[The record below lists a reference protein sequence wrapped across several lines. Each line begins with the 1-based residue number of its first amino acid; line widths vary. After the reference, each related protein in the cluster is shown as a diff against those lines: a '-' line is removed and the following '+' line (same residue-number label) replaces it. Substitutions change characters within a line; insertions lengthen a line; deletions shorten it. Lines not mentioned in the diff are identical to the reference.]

1 MRAFDIIDAIENER
15 NASEELMI
23 FSVESSKK
31 IFEIVSV
38 KVDLQKSKKG
48 RLDEDLEGCKVWWIN
63 DKSDLNTKG
72 AAEIVSVDTEREVI
86 NLRYLSGQV
95 PEIETTI
102 IIYPKEFLKLLQ
114 ELWENPKYSKNAIE
128 KFQTSPKEIDSEI
141 EIPQKFRWLRK
152 NQKAAYGLF
161 KFSKGILWGPPGTG
175 KTTTLGTM
183 LASYIIQNPKKK
195 ILLMSLTNM
204 AVDQILLSVDRE
216 IGKLD
221 ISKRKTCIRIG
232 SNFGGENFKDKD
244 HLIATKDI
252 ESLKKLIELE
262 KEKPDKEKEVVLYSR
277 WLEKVEELKKKMKLT
292 LEEIVEQKSL
302 IALTTTR
309 AIFEFKNLVDKK
321 FDLIVFD
328 EASQINLPQAI
339 MLSQLGRQVIYAGD
353 PKQLNP
359 IVISNNSYAKE
370 WIGNSIFKYKNSDF
384 SQVTVFLNEQSRMR
398 KEVCNVV
405 SNIFYD
411 GKLIVA
417 KDIDKKWE
425 DERKLYE
432 NDSLKGSGL
441 SIKNIENHGT
451 WSAKYRGNIRHDS
464 ASYISEICEKLT
476 EQHYKEE
483 DIVILTPFKAQKNLI
498 RAFLKKM
505 DMKKIK
511 VQTVHKSQGSEYHT
525 VIFDPVVGD
534 ADFLRTEESM
544 KIINVA
550 LSRAKARL
558 LLCFSKEDLNNPIF
572 KKITNILSLSETNFD
587 NEIFAYMKEKK
598 FPHNLIGKNINYKAA
613 KGKVLEIIDRD
624 TKLKL
629 LCSVTGK
636 ERTFSMDILFG
647 NKR

>member
-1 MRAFDIIDAIENER
+1 MRAFDMMDAIENER
-15 NASEELMI
+15 NSSEEIMI
-23 FSVESSKK
+23 FSVASSKK
-31 IFEIVSV
+31 TFEIVSV
-38 KVDLQKSKKG
+38 RVDQEKSKKG
-48 RLDEDLEGCKVWWIN
+48 RLDEDLEGCKVWWVN
-63 DKSDLNTKG
+63 DKSDTNTKG
-72 AAEIVSVDTEREVI
+72 AAEILSVDVEREII
-86 NLRYLSGQV
+86 NLRYLSGQM
-95 PEIETTI
+95 PKNETQI
-102 IIYPKEFLKLLQ
+102 IVYPKEFLKLLQ
-114 ELWENPKYSKNAIE
+114 ELWGDPVYSKKAIE
-128 KFQTSPKEIDSEI
+128 KFQTPSRIIDLDIKVPE
-141 EIPQKFRWLRK
+141 KFSWLRN
-152 NQKAAYGLF
+152 NQKAAYDLF
-161 KFSKGILWGPPGTG
+161 RFSKGILWGPPGTG
-175 KTTTLGTM
+175 KTTTLATM
-183 LASYIIQNPKKK
+183 LASYIVKNPKKK

-221 ISKRKTCIRIG
+221 ISKRKNCIRIG
-232 SNFGGENFKDKD
+232 SNFGSENFKDKD
-244 HLIATKDI
+244 YLIATKDI

-262 KEKPDKEKEVVLYSR
+262 KEKPDKEKEVVLYSY
-277 WLEKVEELKKKMKLT
+277 WLEKVQELKKKMKLT
-292 LEEIVEQKSL
+292 LKEIVDQKSL

-328 EASQINLPQAI
+328 EASQVNLPQVI

-359 IVISNNSYAKE
+359 IVTSSNSYARE
-370 WIGNSIFKYKNSDF
+370 WIGNSVFKYKDSYF
-384 SQVTVFLNEQSRMR
+384 SEVTVFLNEQSRMNN
-398 KEVCNVV
+398 EVCNVV

-425 DERKLYE
+425 DERKLYDD
-432 NDSLKGSGL
+432 DSLQGSGL

-451 WSAKYRGNIRHDS
+451 WSARYRGNIRHDS
-464 ASYISEICEKLT
+464 ASYISQICEKLT
-476 EQHYKEE
+476 EQHYKQE

-534 ADFLRTEESM
+534 TDFLRTEESM

-558 LLCFSKEDLNNPIF
+558 LLCFSREDLNNPVF

-587 NEIFAYMKEKK
+587 NEILSYIKEKS
-598 FPHNLIGKNINYKAA
+598 FPQNLIGKNISYKAA
-613 KGKVLEIIDRD
+613 KGTVLDILDRD
-624 TKLKL
+624 SKLKL
-629 LCSVTGK
+629 LCSITGK
-636 ERTFSMDILFG
+636 EKIFSMDILFG
-647 NKR
+647 SKR